1 MNTRTHRTKYTMLK
15 CHGRIPENDG
25 PSNPAP
31 RTIWGAGRRRAGAGA
46 GGRARDAGGRHAGEG
61 AGGRARD
68 AGGRRAGAGA
78 GDRVRVS
85 AGIGPTVET
94 LGSLT
99 ASEEEDSAQTMT
111 PVRFPPIYTRYHL

>member
-1 MNTRTHRTKYTMLK
+1 M
-15 CHGRIPENDG
+15 
-25 PSNPAP
+25 
-31 RTIWGAGRRRAGAGA
+31 GRRRAGVGA
-46 GGRARDAGGRHAGEG
+46 GGWARVAGGRHAGED

-78 GDRVRVS
+78 GDRVRVW
-85 AGIGPTVET
+85 AGTGPAAET

-99 ASEEEDSAQTMT
+99 ASEEEDSAQMMT